1 MATEP
6 SNEIRSIRDL
16 VMSIR
21 KRGPMGIVGI
31 EGVCGSGKTY
41 LGKQLAAQL
50 NACLVSTDCFVALQ
64 DEDTYYVDRL
74 NLDELARVITNAL
87 RLRQSMI
94 LEGICLRDIISQV
107 LPRSVVLFIYVKALS
122 GEGIWHGGA
131 WFKDYEPFG
140 PEPDFSDHRYHK
152 KSQPHGRA
160 DFIYVRQE
168 G

>member
-1 MATEP
+1 MVD
-6 SNEIRSIRDL
+6 N
-16 VMSIR
+16 
-21 KRGPMGIVGI
+21 
-31 EGVCGSGKTY
+31 
-41 LGKQLAAQL
+41 
-50 NACLVSTDCFVALQ
+50 ALQ

-107 LPRSVVLFIYVKALS
+107 LPRSAVLFIYVKALS

-131 WFKDYEPFG
+131 RFKDYEPFG

-152 KSQPHGRA
+152 KASLMGVQILPMSVRKDSIPAIVLAKSCFEQYLNPDAVVQA
-160 DFIYVRQE
+160 D
-168 G
+168 